1 VSTANA
7 ARGPGRPPGADGA
20 ETRRR
25 ILHSARQV
33 FSSTGFDRA
42 SLKQIAEDAGV
53 TRNAIANYYPSK
65 AALHAAAFA
74 SIQRDAVARILAIAS
89 EIDGTVPGRVMAL
102 FEAAI
107 ALDTTDPSFV
117 RFMITATVDATH
129 HPELGDHSLRQF
141 TDVRTFLT
149 DTLHAGQ
156 LRGELDDSLDVGAT
170 AQVLVD
176 LLWGLAMDIGFFSD
190 KRRTGHTLRAV
201 SGLLHTA
208 LAGSP
213 DPSPPTGQ

>member
-33 FSSTGFDRA
+33 FSATGFDRA

-65 AALHAAAFA
+65 AALHAAAFE
-74 SIQRDAVARILAIAS
+74 SIQRDAVTRILAQAS
-89 EIDGTVPGRVMAL
+89 EVDGPISRRVMAL

-107 ALDTTDPSFV
+107 ELDTTDPSFV

-129 HPELGDHSLRQF
+129 HPELGDHSLRQLAA
-141 TDVRTFLT
+141 VRTFLT
-149 DTLHAGQ
+149 ETLRSGQ
-156 LRGELDDSLDVGAT
+156 LDGDLDASLDVGAT

-201 SGLLHTA
+201 SGLLHAA
-208 LAGSP
+208 LARAKPAG
-213 DPSPPTGQ
+213 